1 MPQPDR
7 VLRRPAGRLHEQ
19 NDHGGRARSAPA
31 GDLGHTCPGAAIGPS
46 RWGGVPLARYRRV
59 VPIES
64 RERIVVRPAPAAP
77 RPRPAPAPRR
87 KRSPR
92 ANRRLARTLLVGAL
106 ILALVIGGAAYLW
119 DRYGHMLPT
128 CTASI
133 GDESYR
139 ITPEQA
145 DNARLIADVARVEG
159 LPNHAVTVALAAAL
173 QESKLRNISHGD
185 RDSVGLFQQRPSQG
199 WGTTAQLTD
208 PRYAATAFYRALAEV
223 DGWETMSVTDAAQEV
238 QISAAP
244 DAYAKWEGEA
254 RVLARIL
261 TNEVPDEIECV
272 NA

>member
-1 MPQPDR
+1 VQ
-7 VLRRPAGRLHEQ
+7 
-19 NDHGGRARSAPA
+19 
-31 GDLGHTCPGAAIGPS
+31 T
-46 RWGGVPLARYRRV
+46 
-59 VPIES
+59 ES

-77 RPRPAPAPRR
+77 GTRAAPGARR
-87 KRSPR
+87 RRSPR
-92 ANRRLARTLLVGAL
+92 ANRRLARTLLVS
-106 ILALVIGGAAYLW
+106 ALVLVLLVGGAAYLW

-133 GDESYR
+133 GDETYR

-145 DNARLIADVARVEG
+145 DNARTIAEVARVEA

-199 WGTTAQLTD
+199 WGTTAQLTN
-208 PRYAATAFYRALAEV
+208 PRFAATAFYRALARV
-223 DGWETMSVTDAAQEV
+223 DGWEAMSVTDAAQKV

-244 DAYAKWEGEA
+244 DAYAQWEPEA

-261 TNEVPDEIECV
+261 THEVSDTIECTSP
-272 NA
+272 